1 MSENWIKTLSVNQ
14 IPDEEAVDF
23 DVGNNKKIAIFN
35 VNNNFFAT
43 DNLCTHEDASLCD
56 GYIDGDTVECPLHQG
71 VFKVSTGEVLEPPV
85 TKNLKTYQTKIV
97 DGNIFVDLNS

>member
-14 IPDEEAVDF
+14 IPDDEAVDF

-56 GYIDGDTVECPLHQG
+56 GYIDGDDDDEYG
-71 VFKVSTGEVLEPPV
+71 PPRESAV
-85 TKNLKTYQTKIV
+85 MIASNKISEQ
-97 DGNIFVDLNS
+97 IH

>member
-23 DVGNNKKIAIFN
+23 DVGSHKKIAIFN

-71 VFKVSTGEVLEPPV
+71 VFKISTGEVLEPPV

>member
-35 VNNNFFAT
+35 VNNKFFAT
-43 DNLCTHEDASLCD
+43 DNFCTHEKASLCD

-71 VFKVSTGEVLEPPV
+71 VFCISTGKALESPATV
-85 TKNLKTYQTKIV
+85 DLKTYETKIKDNFV
-97 DGNIFVDLNS
+97 YVDLG